1 MSRYALLAL
10 DMDGTL
16 LDDEQRVSDENREA
30 IQEAQRAGVTVILST
45 GRGFV
50 NAVPYADELGLTGP
64 MVTVNGGEVW
74 KTPHDLHV
82 RHLLERNQVQ
92 RMYEITRKY
101 DTWFWAYSTK
111 GIYNRDKWTAVIEEE
126 DWLKF
131 GYYNEDDDIRGKIL
145 DELHT
150 IGGLELTNSSPYN
163 IEINPLGIHKATGV
177 QTVCDLLGLN
187 MSQVVSVGDSLND
200 LAVIQQS
207 GLGAAMG
214 NAQDRVKEAA
224 NIVVATNNEHG
235 VAELIRKYIL

>member
-1 MSRYALLAL
+1 MSQYALLAL

-16 LDDEQRVSDENREA
+16 LDDEQRVSDENKQAIEEA
-30 IQEAQRAGVTVILST
+30 MRAGVTVILST

-50 NAVPYADELGLTGP
+50 NAVPYAEELGLTGP

-74 KTPHDLHV
+74 KNPNELHL
-82 RHLLERNQVQ
+82 RHLLERSKVQ
-92 RMYEITRKY
+92 QMYEVSQKY
-101 DTWFWAYSTK
+101 DTWFWAYSIQ
-111 GIYNRDKWTAVIEEE
+111 GIYNKEKWTAVIEKE

-131 GYYNEDDDIRGKIL
+131 GYYNEDDEVRGKIM
-145 DELHT
+145 DELHQ

-177 QTVCDLLGLN
+177 QSVCELLGLS
-187 MSQVVSVGDSLND
+187 MDQVVSIGDSLND

-214 NAQDRVKEAA
+214 NAQDAVKEAA
-224 NIVVATNNEHG
+224 DVVVATNNEHG
-235 VAELIRKYIL
+235 VAELIYKYML

>member
-45 GRGFV
+45 GRGFGS
-50 NAVPYADELGLTGP
+50 AVPYADELGLTGP

-92 RMYEITRKY
+92 RMYEITQKY

-111 GIYNRDKWTAVIEEE
+111 GIYNPDKWTAVIEEE

-163 IEINPLGIHKATGV
+163 IEINPLGIHKAAGV

-214 NAQDRVKEAA
+214 NAQDKVKEAA
-224 NIVVATNNEHG
+224 DIVVATNNEHA